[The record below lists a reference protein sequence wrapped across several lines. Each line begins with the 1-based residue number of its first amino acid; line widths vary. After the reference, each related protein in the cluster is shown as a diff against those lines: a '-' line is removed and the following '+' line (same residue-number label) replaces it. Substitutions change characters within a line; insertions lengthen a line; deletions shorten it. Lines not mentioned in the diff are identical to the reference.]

1 MLCCGLLA
9 MIAAAIAGSWRLLR
23 PARLFVLI
31 GSAAALLAIPV
42 IALGTVEKEAPL
54 SRADVIARSM
64 HTLCGP
70 TPY

>member
-23 PARLFVLI
+23 PARWFVLI
-31 GSAAALLAIPV
+31 GGAALLAIPA
-42 IALGTVEKEAPL
+42 IALGTAEKEVPL

-64 HTLCGP
+64 QTLCGP
-70 TPY
+70 AAY